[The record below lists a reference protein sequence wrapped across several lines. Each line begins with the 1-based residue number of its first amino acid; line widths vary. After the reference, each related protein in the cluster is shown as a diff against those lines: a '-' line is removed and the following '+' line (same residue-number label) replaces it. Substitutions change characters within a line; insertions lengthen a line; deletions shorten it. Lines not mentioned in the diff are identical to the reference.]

1 MEDINKYIEELE
13 KCKLF
18 NSISRQDLETLLP
31 CLKSKVISYDKN
43 QTVFHQGDLIDK
55 VGIILEGNLI
65 IQGID
70 FWGNISIL
78 KNLIRYEMFGEIYAF
93 EKKPLDVSI
102 IANSKSTIL
111 FLSLD
116 KILNP
121 CQKSCVF
128 HTRLIVNLLQIFAK
142 KAIAMNNKIRILSKR
157 TTEDKL
163 LTYLNSLSLQQ
174 NSKEFTIPFNRQEL
188 ADFLVVN
195 RSALSKELMRLKK
208 DGVIDYDRNKFIL
221 LE

>member
-1 MEDINKYIEELE
+1 MEDPKKYIEELH

-18 NSISRQDLETLLP
+18 NSISSKDLETLLP

-43 QTVFHQGDLIDK
+43 QTVFHQGDSIDK
-55 VGIILEGNLI
+55 VGIILEGSLI

-70 FWGNISIL
+70 FWGNSSIL
-78 KNLIRYEMFGEIYAF
+78 KNLTRYEMFGEIYAF
-93 EKKPLDVSI
+93 EKKPLEVSI
-102 IANSKSTIL
+102 ISNSKSTVL

-116 KILNP
+116 KILHP
-121 CQKSCVF
+121 CQISCIF
-128 HTRLIVNLLQIFAK
+128 HTSLIVNLLQIFAN
-142 KAIAMNNKIRILSKR
+142 KAIAMNNKVRILSKR
-157 TTEDKL
+157 TIEDKL
-163 LTYLNSLSLQQ
+163 LTYLNSLSLQK

-188 ADFLVVN
+188 ADFLIVN

-208 DGVIDYDRNKFIL
+208 DGVIDYDKNKFIL